1 MLERAAAGYQRAPA
15 LLGTLGAAYAMAGR
29 RGDAEKLI
37 EELKD
42 LSKRR
47 YVSAHAFTWIHLGL
61 GDKDR
66 AFESM
71 QHEYEDRSNCVA
83 WHPVWHLLDGLRSD
97 PRYLDLMRRIG
108 LSPLARALLP

>member
-1 MLERAAAGYQRAPA
+1 
-15 LLGTLGAAYAMAGR
+15 MAGR

-37 EELKD
+37 DELKD

-66 AFESM
+66 AFEWLEKAFGYHSFTLATM
-71 QHEYEDRSNCVA
+71 RIS
-83 WHPVWHLLDGLRSD
+83 PLLEPLRDD
-97 PRYLDLMRRIG
+97 PRWKDLAHRIG
-108 LSPLARALLP
+108 VPQ

>member
-1 MLERAAAGYQRAPA
+1 MFRYRRAY
-15 LLGTLGAAYAMAGR
+15 YR
-29 RGDAEKLI
+29 RPPENTILP
-37 EELKD
+37 
-42 LSKRR
+42 RR
-47 YVSAHAFTWIHLGL
+47 YVSAHAFTWIYLGL

-97 PRYLDLMRRIG
+97 PRYLELMRRIG
-108 LSPLARALLP
+108 LLPPARALLP

>member
-1 MLERAAAGYQRAPA
+1 LH
-15 LLGTLGAAYAMAGR
+15 
-29 RGDAEKLI
+29 
-37 EELKD
+37 ELKD

-83 WHPVWHLLDGLRSD
+83 WHPVWRLLDGVRSD

-108 LSPLARALLP
+108 LSQTGRDHSTGEPAR